1 MATREGAANAFG
13 EGLAWTG
20 FSVYMRTSR
29 LLCTAIPKRSEM
41 RAEAEALV
49 ESIKQAVG
57 LLRRH
62 L

>member
-1 MATREGAANAFG
+1 MGTRE
-13 EGLAWTG
+13 EPLTPLVRLAWTG